1 MTTYEK
7 IIALM
12 NERGIKPSK
21 LEEALGLSHSSISK
35 WQKSQPSAEALAKV
49 ADYFGVSVDFLLGRT
64 EHGYYADQDA
74 VILAQQLKDRPEMKI
89 LFDATRD
96 VSAED
101 LQFVVDMINRMKRR

>member
-1 MTTYEK
+1 MLMEK
-7 IIALM
+7 VIALA
-12 NERGIKPSK
+12 NERGIAISR
-21 LEEALGLSHSSISK
+21 LEKELGIAHGSIRR
-35 WQKSQPSAEALAKV
+35 WNVSQPSGETLGKV